1 MTIVLTKNMTYF
13 VSVFFW
19 TRTVV
24 VVQLIQSPLFSFI
37 SLFVM
42 DTSGATH
49 KSNFSPSGRLFGG
62 DEIAE
67 GIMIK

>member
-13 VSVFFW
+13 VIVFFW

-42 DTSGATH
+42 DPLGATH
-49 KSNFSPSGRLFGG
+49 KSNFSLSGRLFGG
-62 DEIAE
+62 DEIAK